1 MNENTNKS
9 FLGDEV
15 YVEVERGK
23 IKLTTG
29 DGLET
34 TNTIYLESWVVVNLE
49 RYLSALP
56 NKDFDAD
63 FWRVK
68 K

>member
-1 MNENTNKS
+1 MTENTTKS
-9 FLGDEV
+9 FLGDDV
-15 YVEVERGK
+15 YVEIERGK

-34 TNTIYLESWVVVNLE
+34 TNTIYLESWVAVNLE
-49 RYLSALP
+49 RYLSDLP
-56 NKDFDAD
+56 EKDFDAD

-68 K
+68 R